1 MSHGSEHVIYIRSFV
16 CNSVTLLGLRLGKM
30 IAKIGL
36 VQLLRSYDFECV
48 NDAEIEFHNFSIT
61 MIPKGGVEIR
71 VVERQLKEDK

>member
-1 MSHGSEHVIYIRSFV
+1 MLCAASI
-16 CNSVTLLGLRLGKM
+16 TLVGLRLGKM

-48 NDAEIEFHNFSIT
+48 NDAEIEFHNFSVT

-71 VVERQLKEDK
+71 VVERQHRQEWPDIIHTE